1 MKPTQMA
8 SEAQIR
14 VHELLREKMREQI
27 LARTTPRPVVTEPFD
42 VRKRLAE
49 GQHPRDILR
58 DFENYRPPPR
68 NSLVEKLAQ
77 SSPIKIVK
85 IKPVKPKTIP
95 KKIRT
100 LVWNEYIGK
109 KIGEST
115 CVCCDKTVIDKAE
128 FQCGHI
134 LARANGGTDTL
145 ENLRPICA
153 GCNTAMGIQN
163 MEQYCMSFFGRN
175 MINRVEHSDDP
186 VNEVNYK
193 LMKVNELR
201 ELCKTKGLK
210 GASKAKKSELIAMLS
225 KI

>member
-1 MKPTQMA
+1 MA

-14 VHELLREKMREQI
+14 VHELLREKMRAQI

-42 VRKRLAE
+42 VRVRRRLAE

-58 DFENYRPPPR
+58 DLESYHRSPVINQ
-68 NSLVEKLAQ
+68 LVEESAE
-77 SSPIKIVK
+77 SPPVNIIKT
-85 IKPVKPKTIP
+85 KPVKPKNIP

-109 KIGEST
+109 KIGESK
-115 CVCCDKTVIDKAE
+115 CVCCNKTTIDKAE

-134 LARANGGTDTL
+134 LARANGGSDAV

-153 GCNTAMGIQN
+153 GCNTSMGVQH
-163 MEQYCMSFFGRN
+163 MEEYCTRFFGRGV
-175 MINRVEHSDDP
+175 INRIEICEDP
-186 VNEVNYK
+186 VNVIDYSS
-193 LMKVNELR
+193 MKIVELR

-210 GASKAKKSELIAMLS
+210 VASKAKKSELIAILS
-225 KI
+225 KE